1 MNQVVEKELLPF
13 VVTLG
18 DGRTRIARK
27 YAVDVFADV
36 IAILGLER
44 ISEIY
49 PRLVSKNPQGGAI
62 ERQRGDY
69 YVCFYDGSTV
79 GMGNR
84 LKPLARDLGA
94 DLTVRY

>member
-1 MNQVVEKELLPF
+1 MDQGVEKGLSPF

-18 DGRTRIARK
+18 DGRARIVRK

-36 IAILGLER
+36 IAILELKR

-49 PRLVSKNPQGGAI
+49 PRLVTKNPQGGAV

-84 LKPLARDLGA
+84 LRMLAIELGV